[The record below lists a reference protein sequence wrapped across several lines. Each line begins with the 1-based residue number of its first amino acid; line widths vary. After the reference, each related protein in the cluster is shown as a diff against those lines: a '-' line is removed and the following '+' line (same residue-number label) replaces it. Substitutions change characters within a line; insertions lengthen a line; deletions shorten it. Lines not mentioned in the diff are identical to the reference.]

1 MSMYEQDKW
10 QSEGETTKKIQEMK
24 MKASKENNAVLFNII
39 NSYERSDN
47 DVMVL
52 LKVIQRMNYK
62 MRAYESFQGDIEYSS
77 TKVRNDRVSDALE
90 TLEERLDKIRGMI
103 L

>member
-1 MSMYEQDKW
+1 MYEQDKW
-10 QSEGETTKKIQEMK
+10 QTESETAKRVQEMK
-24 MKASKENNAVLFNII
+24 MQASKQNNAILFNII
-39 NSYERSDN
+39 NTYERSDN

-62 MRAYESFQGDIEYSS
+62 LRAYTEFEGDIEHASH
-77 TKVRNDRVSDALE
+77 KVRNDRVKEALE
-90 TLEERLDKIRGMI
+90 TLEERLNKINGMI